1 MNMMRLGVNSFLFTS
16 PFATS
21 DASLFAKVA
30 KMGFEVFEMAVE
42 EPSLIDS
49 AQAKRHLEENG
60 LKPVVCAV
68 VGPDRD
74 LSSEGRVIFQAAHE
88 YLRFSIQFASEI
100 DAKVVCGPFH
110 SAVGFTQ
117 LMTEKERAK
126 VLERVTLRLRAL
138 ALMADDLGVRLAIE
152 PLNRFENCLINTVDQ
167 ALELIRMVGSPA
179 LGIHLDTFH
188 MNIEEKDLPKA
199 ILAAGSRLYYFHACE
214 NDRGIPGTGHIPWK
228 DIALALQEIEFSG
241 DVVIESFTDQVQ
253 SIARSV
259 SVWRKLAPS
268 SEVLAE
274 NGRRFLEKEL
284 FMSGTGT

>member
-1 MNMMRLGVNSFLFTS
+1 MMGLGVNSFLFTS

-21 DASLFAKVA
+21 DAPLFAKIA
-30 KMGFEVFEMAVE
+30 EMGFRVFEMAVE
-42 EPSLIDS
+42 EPSLVDS
-49 AQAKRHLEENG
+49 AEARRHLEENG
-60 LKPVVCAV
+60 LRPVVCTV
-68 VGPDRD
+68 VGLDRD
-74 LSSEGRVIFQAAHE
+74 LSSEDSVTFQAAHE
-88 YLRFSIQFASEI
+88 YLRFCIQFASEI

-117 LMTEKERAK
+117 LMTEKQRAQI
-126 VLERVTLRLRAL
+126 LERLTPRLRAL

-152 PLNRFENCLINTVDQ
+152 PLNRFENCLINTVEQ
-167 ALELIRMVGSPA
+167 ALELIQMVDHPA

-199 ILAAGSRLYYFHACE
+199 IRFAGRWLYHFHACE
-214 NDRGIPGTGHIPWK
+214 NDRGIPGTGHIPWR
-228 DIALALQEIEFSG
+228 DIALALQDIEFSG

-259 SVWRKLAPS
+259 SIWRKLAPS

-274 NGRRFLEKEL
+274 SGRRFLEKEL
-284 FMSGTGT
+284 CM